1 MDRHSGGKFTALVGP
16 WFDELALWS
25 NLLMIVRI
33 IIGTVLFSIAVL
45 IVTGIVILIADLYA
59 LRRIDF
65 NKNYEDYLDQ

>member
-1 MDRHSGGKFTALVGP
+1 
-16 WFDELALWS
+16 
-25 NLLMIVRI
+25 MIVRI